1 MSLCALL
8 FAAWGSTLLVGG
20 AQAALLVSPIR
31 VWAVETP
38 PEPGQMLQYLAC
50 NASGGAC
57 VPIGV
62 GAAGEF
68 GNPLVVDHRAY
79 PTGTLRVRF
88 CAALPS
94 GAASQTCGA
103 QSAPGPLFQLDAAL
117 AARSVLVTPVNA
129 DWRSTSTSSSG
140 SHRARF
146 ALPATVPTSAR
157 LRFQFANATT
167 GSVQVGV
174 VVRGETLGSYACG
187 GGCSG
192 PVELDVKPALLD
204 ALRVNE
210 REVEV
215 VLAWS
220 NRSGSI
226 GTAQP
231 GGTSA
236 ALPHLVLTL
245 MPPLVDGDLDG
256 IGRDGDFSGDPA
268 DWPCAPGHWL
278 ACDDNCPY
286 RVNPDQADMDL
297 DGVGDACDA
306 VDDGTRNPLD
316 LAFGGAWTPASYN
329 DCLLEWRLQISPL
342 PRTSAG
348 HVSSTIVCQDGDPTC
363 DLDGVPGRCTFG
375 LGVCANV
382 VDPRLILCR
391 PRSVLSLA
399 IGATADPRATA
410 NAAAL
415 SALRSI
421 APSLVSNDCS
431 EFSSLVVNA
440 SPGGSAPLVLESR
453 ALGYVARATAAQV
466 ESDRVSLGCAQ

>member
-1 MSLCALL
+1 
-8 FAAWGSTLLVGG
+8 VG
-20 AQAALLVSPIR
+20 
-31 VWAVETP
+31 TP
-38 PEPGQMLQYLAC
+38 
-50 NASGGAC
+50 
-57 VPIGV
+57 
-62 GAAGEF
+62 GEF

-103 QSAPGPLFQLDAAL
+103 QSAPGPLFQLDATL

-129 DWRSTSTSSSG
+129 DWRSTSTSTSG

-146 ALPATVPTSAR
+146 ALPATAPTSAR
-157 LRFQFANATT
+157 LRFQFANAST
-167 GSVQVGV
+167 GSVQVRV
-174 VVRGETLGSYACG
+174 VVRGEMLASYACG
-187 GGCSG
+187 AGCSG

-231 GGTSA
+231 GGASA

-245 MPPLVDGDLDG
+245 MPPLSDVDLDG
-256 IGRDGDFSGDPA
+256 IGGDGDFSGDSV

-286 RVNPDQADMDL
+286 RTNPDQADMDL

-306 VDDGTRNPLD
+306 VDDGTRSPLD
-316 LAFGGAWTPASYN
+316 LAFGGTWTPASRN

-342 PRTSAG
+342 PRTSAD

-382 VDPRLILCR
+382 IDPRLILCR
-391 PRSVLSLA
+391 SRGVLSLA
-399 IGATADPRATA
+399 LGATVDPRATT

-415 SALRSI
+415 AALRSS
-421 APSLVSNDCS
+421 APSFAPNDCS
-431 EFSSLVVNA
+431 GFSPLVVNA
-440 SPGGSAPLVLESR
+440 SPGGNAPLVLETR
-453 ALGYVARATAAQV
+453 AVGYVSTASAAQI
-466 ESDRVSLGCAQ
+466 ESDRVSLGCAD